1 MKIKKGD
8 LVRVLSGKD
17 KGTEGH
23 VMAVDAENGR
33 ITVLETSD
41 RVSLAPHRV
50 QQHHAIWTQD
60 RLVASFSGFNRLNH
74 RKQFDRETCPP
85 AVAGQSSLVIHRL

>member
-1 MKIKKGD
+1 MSAASENESVPS
-8 LVRVLSGKD
+8 L
-17 KGTEGH
+17 
-23 VMAVDAENGR
+23 AENGR

-85 AVAGQSSLVIHRL
+85 AVAGQSSLVIHRW